1 MLGDGERR
9 RELPEPGGSG
19 NIFNELHISAADTTF
34 TVVRVNNGYDL
45 SDSSSEA
52 NLNIRYPIT
61 VVYPATANI

>member
-9 RELPEPGGSG
+9 RELFEPGGSG
-19 NIFNELHISAADTTF
+19 NILNELHTSTADTTF
-34 TVVRVNNGYDL
+34 TVVQVNNGYDL